1 MDVTDNLAS
10 PQLSTSALFP
20 NFGNHKIMFY
30 WFEIVTRT
38 DFAWVTFF
46 LKHLMQSPTPSYLM
60 LKIGLYGQVSC
71 INPFLLWQCKSLQ
84 NTGTTDQLCMLL
96 CASAKCWKALH
107 DKQMWPL
114 ESWLWI
120 NHELEMHVQNFAEI
134 TKKINKRIRRQEYSS
149 INFVDQLKTAIL
161 S

>member
-1 MDVTDNLAS
+1 
-10 PQLSTSALFP
+10 
-20 NFGNHKIMFY
+20 
-30 WFEIVTRT
+30 
-38 DFAWVTFF
+38 
-46 LKHLMQSPTPSYLM
+46 MQSPTPSYLM

-71 INPFLLWQCKSLQ
+71 INPFLLWQRKSLQ

-96 CASAKCWKALH
+96 CTSAKCWKALH
-107 DKQMWPL
+107 EKQMWSL

-120 NHELEMHVQNFAEI
+120 NHELEMHAQNFAEI
-134 TKKINKRIRRQEYSS
+134 AKKINKRIRRQEYSS